1 MKLVRLRAPGGLE
14 NLKLVEEDYSKPGP
28 GELLV
33 RIRACSLNFRDNF
46 LVQGK
51 VPCADGRIP
60 ISDGAG
66 EVVAV
71 GDDVDEFKVADN
83 VVSTFYPYWLGGN
96 MTLTTKRDIPGDS
109 FDGYAREYVS
119 MPAHAFTKAPVGYT
133 HVEAATLGCTGVT
146 AWRGLVVCGQVKP
159 GDTVLILGTGSVSL
173 FALQFAKASGAR
185 VIATSS
191 SEEKLEKLMHL
202 GADTVI
208 NYKAVPDWG
217 RKAKDLTDGRGVDHV
232 IEVGGP
238 GRLAQSITACR
249 TGGHIAL
256 IGVLT
261 GFAGEVSIPALFSNQ
276 IRISGISIGSRADQ
290 EDMIRAITAN
300 RLRPVIDRRFPLQE
314 IAAAFGYY
322 ESQKH
327 FGKVCLE
334 L

>member
-1 MKLVRLRAPGGLE
+1 MRLVRLRAPGGLE
-14 NLKLVEEDYSKPGP
+14 NLKLVEEDHSKPRP

-33 RIRACSLNFRDNF
+33 RIRAASFNFHDD
-46 LVQGK
+46 LVVHGK
-51 VPCADGRIP
+51 IPCADGRIP
-60 ISDGAG
+60 MSDGAG
-66 EVVAV
+66 EVHAV
-71 GDDVDEFKVADN
+71 GDDVDEFGIGDR
-83 VVSTFYPYWLGGN
+83 VVSTFRPYWLGGE
-96 MTLTTKRDIPGDS
+96 LTPATKRDIPGES
-109 FDGYAREYVS
+109 VDGYACEYVC
-119 MPAHAFTKAPVGYT
+119 MPAHAFTKAPAGYT
-133 HVEAATLGCTGVT
+133 HLQAATLTCAGVT

-159 GDTVLILGTGSVSL
+159 GDTVLILGTGAVSL
-173 FALQFAKASGAR
+173 FALQFAKTAGAR

-191 SEEKLEKLMHL
+191 SEEKLEKLEHL

-208 NYKAVPDWG
+208 NYKAVPNWG
-217 RKAKDLTDGRGVDHV
+217 QMAKDLTDGRGVDHV

-238 GRLAQSITACR
+238 GTLTQSITACR

-276 IRISGISIGSRADQ
+276 IRISGISVGSRADQ

-300 RLRPVIDRRFPLQE
+300 RLKPVIDRCFQLQE
-314 IAAAFGYY
+314 IVAAFQYY